1 LDEFRAAHLVAL
13 DEFRVVQSLQHRVNV
28 EVVGWENVDLDLLG
42 AVLQATFTI
51 RNSPQA
57 SEKQA
62 RSKVEFNQVFV
73 REEPGFDVP
82 RTRHA

>member
-1 LDEFRAAHLVAL
+1 
-13 DEFRVVQSLQHRVNV
+13 
-28 EVVGWENVDLDLLG
+28 
-42 AVLQATFTI
+42 LQATFTI